1 MEGYYCPGDGQAI
14 PCPANSTTT
23 TQRSAKSDCICKPG
37 HFYVLQVQTDGS
49 EISVCPPCARKSYK
63 PNLGNGECPL
73 NCPANADSE
82 LGASSLADCFCE
94 IDYYASID
102 SNSQQ
107 LAKCISCTFEGLD
120 CRGGFEKSSNASL
133 QGIHALPISKF
144 LVCTKPFARSHVLRA
159 LYAARLVDLAK
170 AITSQLF
177 HLFRVQPKL
186 AQTPRQSR
194 CRPAAI
200 PVPRAVNCEQICKN
214 SEKG

>member
-1 MEGYYCPGDGQAI
+1 MPLWHTVVGFRHTSDSPCEEGLFEDETGSCTSCLEGYYCPGDGQAI
-14 PCPANSTTT
+14 LCHANSTTT
-23 TQRSAKSDCICKPG
+23 TQRRAKSDCICKPG
-37 HFYVLQVQTDGS
+37 HFYVVQVQADGS

-94 IDYYASID
+94 MNYYASID

-133 QGIHALPISKF
+133 QGIHALPIPQF
-144 LVCTKPFARSHVLRA
+144 LVCTTVSASQA
-159 LYAARLVDLAK
+159 L
-170 AITSQLF
+170 TSLGA
-177 HLFRVQPKL
+177 L
-186 AQTPRQSR
+186 
-194 CRPAAI
+194 
-200 PVPRAVNCEQICKN
+200 
-214 SEKG
+214 